1 MDDGSET
8 YLQALRSNRAQ
19 SRNGGA
25 SNRSVQEVK
34 IGIPPVLESNRESTS
49 IAIPQANQHPTP
61 NLEIPD
67 HHYQVFQRSL
77 LEHEFQVSS
86 ILI

>member
-34 IGIPPVLESNRESTS
+34 IGVPPVLESNRESTS
-49 IAIPQANQHPTP
+49 IAILQANQHPTR